1 MKYFYLFIGIILISS
16 CNKKG
21 YNHIENNEMI
31 DSIVL
36 SEKKVNDYSDMKQIY
51 YEIDC
56 SALMCYFQ
64 VRINDVEVFAL
75 NVDGQASMDIPI
87 NQGILESGIQEIE
100 IRVTPLEGMKE
111 LNNEAYVRYRVNE
124 FDVSSGDFKF
134 IKQFENNHTE
144 PVIQGVPVLIHKSK
158 FEANVDYKIDA
169 WQNGTNLKDVKFD
182 IKKKLLFAY
191 NSIVTDINNGN
202 YQNFLTAVTKR
213 ENNFAKMM
221 YLNDSEKNARIKK
234 LLYDFSNGFKA
245 IPVDEAVVVEYSGY
259 GKLASLKRI
268 NGMSALYL
276 VNSETEE
283 ELVLPIT
290 FYIPKGKTEFE
301 VI

>member
-1 MKYFYLFIGIILISS
+1 
-16 CNKKG
+16 
-21 YNHIENNEMI
+21 
-31 DSIVL
+31 
-36 SEKKVNDYSDMKQIY
+36 MKQIY

-64 VRINDVEVFAL
+64 VLINDVEVFAL
-75 NVDGQASMDIPI
+75 NVDGQATMDIPI

-100 IRVTPLEGMKE
+100 VRVTPLEGAKE
-111 LNNEAYVRYRVNE
+111 LDKEAYVRYRVNE

-134 IKQFENNHTE
+134 IKQFSNHQTT
-144 PVIQGVPVLIHKSK
+144 PVIKGVPILINKSK
-158 FEANVDYKIDA
+158 FEADVSYKIDA
-169 WQNGTNLKDVKFD
+169 WQKGIKLKEVKFD

-191 NSIVTDINNGN
+191 NSFVTDINNGN
-202 YQNFLTAVTKR
+202 YQYFINAVTKR

-221 YLNDSEKNARIKK
+221 YLNDSESNTRIKK
-234 LLYDFSNGFKA
+234 LTDDFSSGFKA
-245 IPVDEAVVVEYSGY
+245 IPINEAAVVEYSGY
-259 GKLASLKRI
+259 GKLVSLKRI

-276 VNSETEE
+276 IHPETEE

-290 FYIPKGKTEFE
+290 FYIPEGKTEFE